1 MSLLYS
7 LRAVYLHDSHNSAYY
22 LRIEILSYVLQVL
35 IDNHGSGYLGMA
47 GCSSVQ
53 GKKCSKVAHF
63 QPTLSWF
70 QTVSGSNQLYQPVL
84 QSSLSQNIKLQ
95 LRKPSMYTTAS
106 I

>member
-1 MSLLYS
+1 MFAILYEKKS
-7 LRAVYLHDSHNSAYY
+7 IVIKAHKAY
-22 LRIEILSYVLQVL
+22 S

-47 GCSSVQ
+47 GCFSVQ
-53 GKKCSKVAHF
+53 GKKWSKLTNF

-70 QTVSGSNQLYQPVL
+70 KTVSGSNQLYQLLL

-95 LRKPSMYTTAS
+95 HAKPFMYTTAS

>member
-1 MSLLYS
+1 M
-7 LRAVYLHDSHNSAYY
+7 VC
-22 LRIEILSYVLQVL
+22 

-53 GKKCSKVAHF
+53 GKKWSKLTNF

-70 QTVSGSNQLYQPVL
+70 KTVSGSNQLHQLLL

-95 LRKPSMYTTAS
+95 LRKPFMYTTAS